1 MVIRTVSPA
10 NSPEVTVPVRVTT
23 TTAPATVTVLFR
35 DSVLMAPVFHLT
47 VLVSVPA
54 ERRSTQLRG
63 AAGTMTTQVPEVRAG
78 VERDTQGPNES
89 GPVHVDEQLALIGEP
104 TPVRIPAVEWSV
116 WLANES
122 VQARYW
128 AKVYR
133 TGSTEDC
140 WFFFGGISSTGH
152 ASFRAASRPGRT
164 RRGTVPGHL
173 YGYQLAHGVIP
184 RLGWGTDSPTVCHT
198 CDNHSCQQPTH
209 LRLGTAAEN
218 RAEWVARHKDPS
230 SPLADVRGPAGRSR
244 AIGAAIRAGQKGGD
258 SAAEIAARVHGAV
271 TEGRPL
277 RTPNEM
283 IFEVVGSLQER

>member
-1 MVIRTVSPA
+1 M
-10 NSPEVTVPVRVTT
+10 N
-23 TTAPATVTVLFR
+23 
-35 DSVLMAPVFHLT
+35 
-47 VLVSVPA
+47 
-54 ERRSTQLRG
+54 G
-63 AAGTMTTQVPEVRAG
+63 
-78 VERDTQGPNES
+78 S

-104 TPVRIPAVEWSV
+104 TPLRIPVVEWES

-133 TGSTEDC
+133 IDSSTDC

-184 RLGWGTDSPTVCHT
+184 RLGWGNDNPTVCHT
-198 CDNHSCQQPTH
+198 CDNHSCQQPAH

-218 RAEWVARHKDPS
+218 RAEWLARRHNPES
-230 SPLADVRGPAGRSR
+230 SLADLRGPAGRSR
-244 AIGAAIRAGQKGGD
+244 AIGVAVRAGRANHDSEREIADRIRAVL
-258 SAAEIAARVHGAV
+258 AA
-271 TEGRPL
+271 GRP
-277 RTPNEM
+277 
-283 IFEVVGSLQER
+283 FSLW

>member
-1 MVIRTVSPA
+1 MP
-10 NSPEVTVPVRVTT
+10 PENDIGPG
-23 TTAPATVTVLFR
+23 LFP
-35 DSVLMAPVFHLT
+35 L
-47 VLVSVPA
+47 
-54 ERRSTQLRG
+54 
-63 AAGTMTTQVPEVRAG
+63 AAVNG
-78 VERDTQGPNES
+78 S
-89 GPVHVDEQLALIGEP
+89 GPVHVDEQLSLIGEP
-104 TPVRIPAVEWSV
+104 TPVRIPAVEWMS

-122 VQARYW
+122 VRARYW

-133 TGSTEDC
+133 TSSTEDC

-218 RAEWVARHKDPS
+218 RAEWLARRRDPG
-230 SPLADVRGPAGRSR
+230 SPLADLRGPAGRSR
-244 AIGAAIRAGQKGGD
+244 VIGTAIRNGRERGEPEAQITARIRAAI
-258 SAAEIAARVHGAV
+258 

-277 RTPNEM
+277 
-283 IFEVVGSLQER
+283 SLW